1 MSVLAWC
8 FGAIYS
14 FLTSSDSHASGTAG
28 RALNAGDRLASSMN
42 SGETT
47 RVSWF
52 SSAASESAQ
61 SQGKVE
67 RMNVWDQGQRAWE
80 ASEEEQDWD
89 LADSMLEDEEV

>member
-1 MSVLAWC
+1 M
-8 FGAIYS
+8 
-14 FLTSSDSHASGTAG
+14 
-28 RALNAGDRLASSMN
+28 
-42 SGETT
+42 
-47 RVSWF
+47 SWF